1 MIGMTF
7 MIISVNYKPF
17 LFLGLLLSVGCNAL
31 HKLPGLEKDQPAET
45 NTATTTEITTGVTI
59 AVHQMIQPIRVK
71 DSQVIV
77 EVMLQ
82 AGQWVTC
89 NQYEV
94 ILDSNGVG
102 GGGVRFMNHVT
113 IVGNQLI
120 LTGKEIAPIGTA
132 FRITSTLIN

>member
-1 MIGMTF
+1 MITLKH
-7 MIISVNYKPF
+7 YKPL

-45 NTATTTEITTGVTI
+45 NTAMTTEVVTGVTI
-59 AVHQMIQPIRVK
+59 AIHQMIQPIRVK
-71 DSQVIV
+71 DSQVTV
-77 EVMLQ
+77 EVLQ
-82 AGQWVTC
+82 QGIWYTC

-120 LTGKEIAPIGTA
+120 LTGKEIAPIGTV
-132 FRITSTLIN
+132 FRITSTLIR